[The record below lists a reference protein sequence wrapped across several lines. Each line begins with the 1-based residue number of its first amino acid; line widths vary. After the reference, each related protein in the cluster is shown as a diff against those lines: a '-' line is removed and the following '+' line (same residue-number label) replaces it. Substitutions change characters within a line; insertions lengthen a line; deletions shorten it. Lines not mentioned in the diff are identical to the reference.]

1 MNLLDI
7 LLPRRRM
14 LDQEIKNLEEKLGLI
29 ERNTETLFYDPHY
42 IRNNSLQ
49 TRKDYLEE
57 LKTITRKDE
66 DVIPT
71 LETWHIQTRI
81 SGNFPTEVGFLLR
94 KELFKLPEG
103 INFKELSSDKEL
115 TTLFKCGNLNNY
127 DFIRFP
133 ILDFSG
139 KLDYQ
144 TELEINRV
152 RKYILINWKKE
163 QHLKN

>member
-1 MNLLDI
+1 MNLLNI

-81 SGNFPTEVGFLLR
+81 SGNFSTEVGFLLR

-115 TTLFKCGNLNNY
+115 TTLFK
-127 DFIRFP
+127 
-133 ILDFSG
+133 
-139 KLDYQ
+139 
-144 TELEINRV
+144 
-152 RKYILINWKKE
+152 
-163 QHLKN
+163 

>member
-1 MNLLDI
+1 MNLLNI

-81 SGNFPTEVGFLLR
+81 SGNFPL
-94 KELFKLPEG
+94 KLV
-103 INFKELSSDKEL
+103 SS
-115 TTLFKCGNLNNY
+115 
-127 DFIRFP
+127 
-133 ILDFSG
+133 
-139 KLDYQ
+139 
-144 TELEINRV
+144 
-152 RKYILINWKKE
+152 
-163 QHLKN
+163 